1 MLAFLLFCV
10 LLRKDNLV
18 MTTIAPFVS
27 SPSATLSATPAAS
40 ADTALRLV
48 CKQQDFARGL
58 AMVSRAVLSQSTRP
72 ILSCILLAT
81 DQGRLRISAT
91 NLEIGI
97 QVWVDAQIEGEGMT
111 VLPADLLT
119 RMVSLMPKE
128 TMTLSCAHG
137 SPTLKMACSGSV
149 SHIRSA
155 QDPREFPVIPSI
167 EGEAAA
173 SRVIDAGLL
182 KQMIE
187 QVAFAADV
195 SDPRPILTAV
205 FTQIGADTL
214 TFAAA
219 GPYRLAERIASLPG
233 AGKPLSPILIPARNL
248 AELARVLPGS
258 GEVTIAVTPQRNQ
271 VVFHCEE
278 GERIDFASR
287 LLAGNY
293 ISYEKGIPKTCTT
306 HAVIETR
313 QFAAAIERAALFAND
328 VHHTARVTLRPPG
341 ESVPSGTITVEAEDA
356 DMGDHLSAVRAEVTG
371 PERQIIFPVRILSEA
386 LAHIETPQV
395 ALSVD
400 DPGKPAVLKPVSEVQ
415 YTSVVLTGL
424 HQKKSGTA

>member
-10 LLRKDNLV
+10 FPRKDNLV

-27 SPSATLSATPAAS
+27 SPSATLSDAPAAS
-40 ADTALRLV
+40 AETALRLV

-58 AMVSRAVLSQSTRP
+58 SMVSRAVLSQSTRP
-72 ILSCILLAT
+72 ILSCILLST

-137 SPTLKMACSGSV
+137 SQTLKMACAGSV

-155 QDPREFPVIPSI
+155 QDPREFPIIPSI
-167 EGEAAA
+167 EGDAAA

-182 KQMIE
+182 KKMIE
-187 QVAFAADV
+187 QVAFAAEV
-195 SDPRPILTAV
+195 GDPRPILTAV

-219 GPYRLAERIASLPG
+219 GPYRLAERIAPLPG
-233 AGKPLSPILIPARNL
+233 AGKPLVPILIPARNL

-258 GEVTIAVTPQRNQ
+258 GEVTIAVTPQSNQ

-278 GERIDFASR
+278 GERINFASR

-293 ISYEKGIPKTCTT
+293 IPYEQGIPKTFTT
-306 HAVIETR
+306 HAVIESR
-313 QFAAAIERAALFAND
+313 QFAAAIERASLFASD
-328 VHHTARVTLRPPG
+328 TYHTARVTLRPPG

-356 DMGDHLSAVRAEVTG
+356 DMGDHVSVVKAEVTG
-371 PERQIIFPVRILSEA
+371 PERQIIFPVRMLSEA
-386 LAHIETPQV
+386 LARIETPQV
-395 ALSVD
+395 SLGVN

-424 HQKKSGTA
+424 HQKKTGTA